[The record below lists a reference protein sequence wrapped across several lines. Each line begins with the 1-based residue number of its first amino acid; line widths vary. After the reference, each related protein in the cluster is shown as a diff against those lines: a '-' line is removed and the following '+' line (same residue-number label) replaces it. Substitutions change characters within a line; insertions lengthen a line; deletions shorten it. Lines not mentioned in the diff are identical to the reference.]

1 VICDQTVL
9 AIPRLPLLV
18 FVIQTG
24 EVVGVLERAE
34 EDQLSAQ
41 FKNKILLL
49 QIVTVR
55 LNLDGVLDVV
65 R

>member
-1 VICDQTVL
+1 M
-9 AIPRLPLLV
+9 